1 MYMEKT
7 FKFIVYTNKSG
18 SFITP
23 SEKFKCKKVEHK
35 WELEGPIEICDK
47 RIKLPRV
54 LTKMEELD
62 KIIEHLI
69 VEAPNEKEDGDC
81 GEEN

>member
-1 MYMEKT
+1 MEKS

-23 SEKFKCKKVEHK
+23 SEKFSCKNVKHK

-47 RIKLPRV
+47 RIKLPKV

-69 VEAPNEKEDGDC
+69 KEAPNEKEDGNC
-81 GEEN
+81 GKEN